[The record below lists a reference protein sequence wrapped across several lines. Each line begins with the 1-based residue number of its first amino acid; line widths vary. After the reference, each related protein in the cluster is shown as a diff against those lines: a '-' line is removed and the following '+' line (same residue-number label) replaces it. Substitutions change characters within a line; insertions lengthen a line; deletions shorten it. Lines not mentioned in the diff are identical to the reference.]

1 MKEFDYV
8 CPVSIEEA
16 VSILASYRGKA
27 KILAGGTD
35 LLNFMRE
42 GKISPKLIVSMKNI
56 SEFRDVKMQDGV
68 LSVGAFSTLH
78 NVVRSEFIKNKYHI
92 LCDALQQIGSFQ
104 VRNRGTIGGNICNAS
119 PAADTVAPL
128 MVLDA
133 EAIIQGPHGK
143 RRKSITDF
151 FEGPGETILADDEI
165 LTNIMLPKIKG
176 NSNGLYI
183 KLGRRKA
190 SEIAI
195 VGVAVYINL
204 DPSNEHI
211 SDIRIAISSV
221 APKPLRVFDAESILK
236 GRVIDSQL
244 VEKTASVVSQASD
257 PITDVR
263 ASREYRKEMVRIL
276 TIRAITDI
284 VSGLKEN
291 PRE

>member
-1 MKEFDYV
+1 
-8 CPVSIEEA
+8 
-16 VSILASYRGKA
+16 
-27 KILAGGTD
+27 
-35 LLNFMRE
+35 MR
-42 GKISPKLIVSMKNI
+42 NI
-56 SEFRDVKMQDGV
+56 SEFRDAKMQDGF
-68 LSVGAFSTLH
+68 LSIGAFSTLH
-78 NVVRSEFIKNKYHI
+78 NVARSEIIKSKYQI
-92 LCDALQQIGSFQ
+92 LCGAIEQMGSFQ
-104 VRNRGTIGGNICNAS
+104 IRNRGTIGGNICNAS

-143 RRKSITDF
+143 QRKSITDF
-151 FEGPGETILADDEI
+151 FKGPGETILADDEI
-165 LTNIMLPKIKG
+165 LTNIMLPEIKG